1 MGLSI
6 NNAEVE
12 ALARELAGLRNV
24 TIAEAIRQSLAG
36 ELARERQAAK
46 VDDPHLFQ
54 RLLAISDAAGRLPVI
69 SDMTDDEILGYD
81 DIGAPTR

>member
-12 ALARELAGLRNV
+12 ALARELASLRNV
-24 TIAEAIRQSLAG
+24 TVAEAVRQSLEK
-36 ELARERQAAK
+36 ELARERAAAK
-46 VDDPHLFQ
+46 PDDPDLYQ
-54 RLLAISDAAGRLPVI
+54 RLLAISDAAGRLPVV

-81 DIGAPTR
+81 EVGAPSR